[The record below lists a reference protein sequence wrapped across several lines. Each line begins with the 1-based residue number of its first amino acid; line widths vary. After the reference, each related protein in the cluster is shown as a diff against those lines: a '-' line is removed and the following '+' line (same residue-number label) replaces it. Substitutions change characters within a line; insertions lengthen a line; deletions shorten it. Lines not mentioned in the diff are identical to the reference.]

1 MSHPRLTPRH
11 PVLEAVPSVDTEGR
25 LPGLRRFNL
34 VMSILHAVSGIAML
48 ALSND
53 FALGVTTF
61 FVNGPPGTPIEEGL
75 FSEAFTVPI
84 GPATAGFLLLSALF
98 HLIIVVP
105 GGFAFYGRE
114 LSYGR
119 NRIRWVEY
127 SLSSTLMI
135 LLISIVSGLTDLAA
149 LIAIAAANI
158 SMILFGWIMEMVND
172 STTGNVWWS
181 PFWFGCVAGLAP
193 WLGLVAYL
201 WVNVNQLGAEGPP
214 TFVYGIL
221 FSIFFFFNCFA
232 INQWLQYKRI
242 GRWRDYLFGERTY
255 IVLSLVAKSALA
267 WQVFANTLID

>member
-11 PVLEAVPSVDTEGR
+11 PVLEAVPSVETDGR
-25 LPGLRRFNL
+25 LARLRRFNL
-34 VMSILHAVSGIAML
+34 VMGILHAVSGAAML

-53 FALGVTTF
+53 FSLAVTTF
-61 FVNGPPGTPIEEGL
+61 YVNGPPGTPLDQGV
-75 FSEAFTVPI
+75 FGEAFSVAI
-84 GPATAGFLLLSALF
+84 GPATAAFLFLSALF
-98 HLIIVVP
+98 HLIIVIP

-127 SLSSTLMI
+127 SLSSTVMI
-135 LLISIVSGLTDLAA
+135 LLIAMVTGLTDLAA

-172 STTGNVWWS
+172 STTGMVWWS
-181 PFWFGCVAGLAP
+181 PFWFGCIAGAAP
-193 WLGLVAYL
+193 WVGLVAYL
-201 WVNVNQLGAEGPP
+201 WVNVGSNGAEGPP

-221 FSIFFFFNCFA
+221 VTIFAFFNCFA
-232 INQWLQYKRI
+232 LNQWLQYKRI
-242 GRWRDYLFGERTY
+242 GPWRDYLFGERTY